1 MQRNRRSM
9 GRAREFDIDTF
20 ELPFGVHL
28 PPYSESDPCK
38 ELNPPLYENLYPQP
52 KLEDRRSID
61 IRQIGLCHNVQTVN
75 QHSERYNYSQR
86 YSGDMPDR
94 YSITVDVVW
103 IWHRSFLPVGV
114 HMLLVSPKTSFYYY
128 ETETIAAHAHQ
139 KSAPF
144 LPPEINRSRF
154 RSWRKKMC
162 VVTEKVKILESS
174 EFYPWFYCTGSR
186 MVLCFNGELI
196 YFTLTESLPC
206 CSQTELFTS
215 GMYFIYICMCCIT
228 FQCAKESKGLWIYN
242 DFCLIISSWKL
253 FYKSNAKVNTDYLII
268 ICTLGW
274 FTDIEQIYGQYK
286 N

>member
-1 MQRNRRSM
+1 M
-9 GRAREFDIDTF
+9 GRAREYDIDTF

-103 IWHRSFLPVGV
+103 IWHRTFLPVGV
-114 HMLLVSPKTSFYYY
+114 HMLLVSPMTSFYHYK
-128 ETETIAAHAHQ
+128 TETIAAHAHQ

-196 YFTLTESLPC
+196 YFTLTESFYHAVHKLNFLPQGC
-206 CSQTELFTS
+206 IL
-215 GMYFIYICMCCIT
+215 YICMCCIT

-253 FYKSNAKVNTDYLII
+253 FYKSNAKVNTDYFIT
-268 ICTLGW
+268 ICTLDW
-274 FTDIEQIYGQYK
+274 FTEIVQICGQYK
-286 N
+286 K

>member
-1 MQRNRRSM
+1 M
-9 GRAREFDIDTF
+9 GRAREYDIDTF

-114 HMLLVSPKTSFYYY
+114 HMLLVSPKTSFYHYK
-128 ETETIAAHAHQ
+128 TETIVAHAHQ

-144 LPPEINRSRF
+144 PPLEINRSRF
-154 RSWRKKMC
+154 RSRRKKMC
-162 VVTEKVKILESS
+162 VVTEKVKILEST
-174 EFYPWFYCTGSR
+174 EFYPWFYCTWSR
-186 MVLCFNGELI
+186 MVLCFNVLMENWFI
-196 YFTLTESLPC
+196 SP
-206 CSQTELFTS
+206 SRNLFT
-215 GMYFIYICMCCIT
+215 MLFTNWIFYLRDVFYIYVC
-228 FQCAKESKGLWIYN
+228 
-242 DFCLIISSWKL
+242 
-253 FYKSNAKVNTDYLII
+253 VV
-268 ICTLGW
+268 
-274 FTDIEQIYGQYK
+274 
-286 N
+286 

>member
-1 MQRNRRSM
+1 M

-114 HMLLVSPKTSFYYY
+114 HMLLVSPKTSFYHYK
-128 ETETIAAHAHQ
+128 TETIAAHAHQ
-139 KSAPF
+139 EAAVSSSWNIGLVFAPGGK
-144 LPPEINRSRF
+144 RCVSSR
-154 RSWRKKMC
+154 RKWKFS
-162 VVTEKVKILESS
+162 KVQKFTHDSIVQEAEWCSVLMEN
-174 EFYPWFYCTGSR
+174 WFISPSR
-186 MVLCFNGELI
+186 NL
-196 YFTLTESLPC
+196 LPC
-206 CSQTELFTS
+206 CSQTEFYTS
-215 GMYFIYICMCCIT
+215 GMYFIYMYVLYNISMC
-228 FQCAKESKGLWIYN
+228 QRE
-242 DFCLIISSWKL
+242 
-253 FYKSNAKVNTDYLII
+253 
-268 ICTLGW
+268 
-274 FTDIEQIYGQYK
+274 
-286 N
+286 

>member
-9 GRAREFDIDTF
+9 GRAREYDIDTF

-114 HMLLVSPKTSFYYY
+114 HILVSPKTSFYHYK
-128 ETETIAAHAHQ
+128 TEMIVAHAHQ
-139 KSAPF
+139 TFAVSSAWNQQVSF
-144 LPPEINRSRF
+144 SLPEE
-154 RSWRKKMC
+154 KDMC
-162 VVTEKVKILESS
+162 RYGESENS
-174 EFYPWFYCTGSR
+174 PSTEFYSWFYCTGSR

-196 YFTLTESLPC
+196 YFTLTESFYQAVHKLYFLPQGC
-206 CSQTELFTS
+206 IL
-215 GMYFIYICMCCIT
+215 YICMCCKT
-228 FQCAKESKGLWIYN
+228 FQCAKESKELRIYN
-242 DFCLIISSWKL
+242 DFCLIIFSWKL
-253 FYKSNAKVNTDYLII
+253 FYKSNAKVNTDDFII
-268 ICTLGW
+268 IPDVDLQKLY
-274 FTDIEQIYGQYK
+274 FLLSFFYL
-286 N
+286 

>member
-1 MQRNRRSM
+1 M
-9 GRAREFDIDTF
+9 GRAREYDIDTF

-114 HMLLVSPKTSFYYY
+114 HVLLVSPKTSFYQHN
-128 ETETIAAHAHQ
+128 TETIAAHAHQ
-139 KSAPF
+139 KFAVS
-144 LPPEINRSRF
+144 S
-154 RSWRKKMC
+154 SWNQQVSFSLLEEKDMC
-162 VVTEKVKILESS
+162 LYGESENS
-174 EFYPWFYCTGSR
+174 LCTEFYPWFYCTGSR
-186 MVLCFNGELI
+186 MVLSVLMETWFISPSRN
-196 YFTLTESLPC
+196 
-206 CSQTELFTS
+206 LFT
-215 GMYFIYICMCCIT
+215 MLFTNWTFYLRDVFYIYVCVVKHFNVPKRVKNYEYIT
-228 FQCAKESKGLWIYN
+228 
-242 DFCLIISSWKL
+242 ISVL
-253 FYKSNAKVNTDYLII
+253 L
-268 ICTLGW
+268 
-274 FTDIEQIYGQYK
+274 
-286 N
+286 

>member
-1 MQRNRRSM
+1 M
-9 GRAREFDIDTF
+9 GRAREYDIDTF

-75 QHSERYNYSQR
+75 QHSERYNYSHR

-114 HMLLVSPKTSFYYY
+114 HMLLVSPKTSFYHYK
-128 ETETIAAHAHQ
+128 TETIAAHAHQ

-144 LPPEINRSRF
+144 PPPEINRSRF

-174 EFYPWFYCTGSR
+174 EFYKWFYCTGSR

-196 YFTLTESLPC
+196 YFTLTESF
-206 CSQTELFTS
+206 SMLFTNWIFYLRDVFYIY
-215 GMYFIYICMCCIT
+215 MYVLYNISMC
-228 FQCAKESKGLWIYN
+228 QRE
-242 DFCLIISSWKL
+242 
-253 FYKSNAKVNTDYLII
+253 
-268 ICTLGW
+268 
-274 FTDIEQIYGQYK
+274 
-286 N
+286 